1 VAVERAA
8 RCGRGGTVVS
18 LGDGGS
24 TDLGGWAIGV
34 VGDGDDSDHRRSS
47 GGGEE
52 SRRWGGVGGAASARG
67 I

>member
-1 VAVERAA
+1 MRPRWHRRIA
-8 RCGRGGTVVS
+8 GRWWQHRFR
-18 LGDGGS
+18 
-24 TDLGGWAIGV
+24 GGWAIGV

-52 SRRWGGVGGAASARG
+52 SRRWGGVGGAASVGG